1 MNTQNLDNTTLILET
16 LKEKAVIKQEVYQ
29 QTLASFKSIKKVLK
43 YLTSNYK
50 RQLKN
55 TSQKISLDYTDKG
68 LFEAEM
74 KIAADLLVFNMHS
87 NIFEFPQDHWIWKN
101 DYVKTN
107 DLNSFCGIINIY
119 NFLADSFKYN
129 RLNDYGYIIA
139 RIFVNR
145 EGYYFVEGNPNF
157 GSIMEDFGVQK
168 LDISIIHEILQYLIL
183 HTLEIDVLV
192 PPMKDIQIATV
203 GQMKDKLNNS
213 KIKTGK
219 PLGFRSNNENNI
231 KS

>member
-1 MNTQNLDNTTLILET
+1 MNSQNLDNTALILET

-29 QTLASFKSIKKVLK
+29 QTFDSFKSIKKVMKFLIG
-43 YLTSNYK
+43 NYK

-55 TSQKISLDYTDKG
+55 TEQKIPLEYMDKG

-74 KIAADLLVFNMHS
+74 KIAGDLLVFNMHT
-87 NIFEFPQDHWIWKN
+87 NVFEFPQDHWIWQN
-101 DYVKTN
+101 DYVKQN
-107 DLNSFCGIINIY
+107 ELNSFCGIINIY

-129 RLNDYGYIIA
+129 RLNDYGFIIA

-157 GSIMEDFGVQK
+157 GSIMEDFGVAK
-168 LDISIIHEILQYLIL
+168 LDISIIREIIQYLII
-183 HTLEIDVLV
+183 HTLEVDLLV
-192 PPMKDIQIATV
+192 PAMKDIQVATV
-203 GQMKDKLNNS
+203 GQMKDKLNKS
-213 KIKTGK
+213 KMKTGK
-219 PLGFRSNNENNI
+219 PLGFQFNSDNNV